1 MRVVVAKTAG
11 FCMGVRKAMDSVLDA
26 ANEKGKG
33 NNGHVYTEGPLI
45 HNPQVLEMLEE
56 KGINALGKDTD
67 ISKSTVVIR
76 AHGIT
81 PERRREIEATGA
93 NICDA
98 TCPRVMS
105 VQKIIDKHAEE
116 GYSTIIIGDEGHAE
130 VTGLLGYSRG
140 NGHVISSPEEISSL
154 PDMEKVCIVAQTT
167 QDMRTFALIVEKLK
181 QRYKNHKVFDTIC
194 SSTSKRQGEVLNLSE
209 TVDAMIVVGG
219 KGSANTNRLAQISVR
234 KGMPTFLVETDEELE
249 LKKLI
254 NFDTIGIT
262 AGAST
267 PNWLIQKVVDKIETL
282 QAENVGKIRIHAT
295 RAFTLLIGSFMY
307 IGIGAASFSYS
318 SSILLGIDP
327 QLNFCAIAT
336 LFLFSMYV
344 LNHFANK
351 DAVLLNEPS
360 RVKLYEEYQSL
371 FVILG
376 ITAAIM
382 SFVLALMVGIE
393 VFFCIFLAALFGI
406 AYRVSIIPKK
416 FSRFIRYRSLEQIP
430 GSKEIFISMA
440 WAVSTGLVP
449 FLGSSVHFLSTLPV
463 VLAFIF
469 SMAFIRTVLQDV
481 KDVQGDR
488 MVGKETIPIAIG
500 KRNTQINLIVIS
512 VLLAVLLIVSP
523 MLGWTSAFSYYLLP
537 CVVYACGYLYLYHRR
552 LIPSGLACEAITDFN
567 FILAGIMVILWRLFG
582 H

>member
-26 ANEKGKG
+26 ANEEG

-105 VQKIIDKHAEE
+105 VQKIIDKHADE

-140 NGHVISSPEEISSL
+140 NGHVISSPEEISDL

-234 KGMPTFLVETDEELE
+234 KGMPTFLVETEEELE

-267 PNWLIQKVVDKIETL
+267 PNWLIQKIVDKIETL

-351 DAVLLNEPS
+351 EAVILNEPS
-360 RVKLYEEYQSL
+360 RAKLYEEYQSL

-406 AYRVSIIPKK
+406 AYRVLIIPKK

-463 VLAFIF
+463 VLAFTF
-469 SMAFIRTVLQDV
+469 SIAFIRTVLQDV

-537 CVVYACGYLYLYHRR
+537 CVVYACGYLYFYHKR

-567 FILAGIMVILWRLFG
+567 FILAGIMVIIWRLFG